1 MKNFEKILE
10 LTKQVNIKT
19 FGELYYFN
27 KYNRKLTESLEEAL
41 TRFYNE
47 TLTENLKQMS
57 MYEKRKIFNRTYQ
70 KIYGFY
76 GQKRLIEI

>member
-10 LTKQVNIKT
+10 LTKQVDIKT
-19 FGELYYFN
+19 MGELYYFN

-57 MYEKRKIFNRTYQ
+57 MYETRKIFNRTYQ

-76 GQKRLIEI
+76 GQTRLIEL